1 MAAIP
6 ACRQSQLQPTKSF
19 ELMCERPAC
28 EEFCI
33 PTINSYPNAFGSRV
47 PHLGQSC
54 PIWGIANFFEGNGGS
69 AYVSHR

>member
-54 PIWGIANFFEGNGGS
+54 PI
-69 AYVSHR
+69 